1 MLPHQAPGGPDPA
14 RSRWSAGPR
23 AACIALMLVVG
34 VAPFLYLG
42 WRITGRLEAPLDDT
56 YTFLQY
62 ARSLAQG
69 RGYEYS
75 PGSGYTTGCTSML
88 YPLLL
93 VPGFWLG
100 LDGRGMLGWVL
111 GLGTVLVAA
120 SAWMASR
127 IGERAAGRAGAI
139 AAPAALIGTGAWV
152 WSAFSG
158 LETPLLMLLL
168 LVTFDALLE
177 PNDARTPGATRR
189 LWVAIALLG
198 LCRPDAL
205 PLAALVA
212 CTQAWAAARRAR
224 PGPALAWLAAL
235 LPAVALAAIN
245 GWLTGSPYPSTAL
258 AKSAALLPGQ
268 TLAGTLLHV
277 LGQARMVAPPL
288 LRGYYLVPL
297 GALMLVGSGVWL
309 AASVARERRERLAS
323 GWTFYA
329 TAVVLAL
336 GAGLTALSP
345 GNLGRYYHNA
355 CALLAIAGVLGW
367 IGLVRGARARWP
379 RTAPVLAAALA
390 VAALVYEARAQ
401 WHWGRMYA
409 LSMRDIGEQQ
419 VTMARWIAANEPAG
433 AVVMANDVGAIGY
446 YTRRPIFDLV
456 GLVTRD
462 EVTAYI
468 VGPGA
473 VFERLERMRP
483 GERPSCLAIYPEWLG
498 LDPLLGEWLFAPP
511 EIPDRV
517 VLGNGTAA
525 IHRPD
530 WNLLGSGARPVDT
543 NGGRIVDEVDV
554 ADLASEAAHG
564 YRADLLPSPPIPGQ
578 RAVFHVQRDAAGAAI
593 ADGGRTVAGRET
605 FTIRLP
611 DAATPRLCTRMLGA
625 GTLEL
630 RVDGAP
636 AGLLPSV
643 ARDDSA
649 FDERQLAL
657 PMLAHRPGPHTVEI
671 VSRGNSPFLT
681 FHHWL
686 VDGGAAPTAQ
696 NGDAR

>member
-1 MLPHQAPGGPDPA
+1 
-14 RSRWSAGPR
+14 
-23 AACIALMLVVG
+23 
-34 VAPFLYLG
+34 
-42 WRITGRLEAPLDDT
+42 
-56 YTFLQY
+56 
-62 ARSLAQG
+62 
-69 RGYEYS
+69 
-75 PGSGYTTGCTSML
+75 
-88 YPLLL
+88 
-93 VPGFWLG
+93 
-100 LDGRGMLGWVL
+100 MLGWVL
-111 GLGTVLVAA
+111 GLGAGLVAA
-120 SAWMASR
+120 CAWMASR

-139 AAPAALIGTGAWV
+139 AAPAALIGTGAWL

-168 LVTFDALLE
+168 LVAFDALLE
-177 PNDARTPGATRR
+177 PAETRTRAASRR
-189 LWVAIALLG
+189 LWIAVALLG

-205 PLAALVA
+205 PLATLIA
-212 CTQAWAAARRAR
+212 CTQAWARRGTRA
-224 PGPALAWLAAL
+224 PALAWIAAL
-235 LPAVALAAIN
+235 LPAALLAVIN
-245 GWLTGSPYPSTAL
+245 WRLTGSPYPSTAL
-258 AKSAALLPGQ
+258 AKSAALIPGQ
-268 TLAGTLLHV
+268 TATGTLIHA
-277 LGQARMVAPPL
+277 LGQMRLVALPL
-288 LRGYYLVPL
+288 LRGYFLVPL
-297 GALMLVGSGVWL
+297 GGLMLVGSVAWL

-329 TAVVLAL
+329 VAVLLAL
-336 GAGLTALSP
+336 AAALTATTP
-345 GNLGRYYHNA
+345 GNLGRYYHNV
-355 CALLAIAGVLGW
+355 CALLAIAGALGW
-367 IGLVRGARARWP
+367 IGLVRAAVQRWP
-379 RTAPVLAAALA
+379 RNASILAAALG
-390 VAALVYEARAQ
+390 VAALVFEARAQ
-401 WHWGRMYA
+401 WHWGHMYA
-409 LSMRDIGEQQ
+409 LAMRDIGTQQ
-419 VTMARWIAANEPAG
+419 VQMADWIAAHEPSS

-446 YTRRPIFDLV
+446 YTQRPIFDLV
-456 GLVTRD
+456 GLVTRG

-473 VFERLERMRP
+473 VFEQLERLLP
-483 GERPSCLAIYPEWLG
+483 NERPSCLAIYPEWLG
-498 LDPLLGEWLFAPP
+498 LDPLLGQQLFMPAY
-511 EIPDRV
+511 IPDRV